1 VSTPPR
7 WQKVLSDLWVNRSR
21 SLLVVASIAVGLF
34 AIGVIATLYMV
45 IAQDMRTAYISVNP
59 ANIYIQAAPM
69 DDDLIG
75 HLRSIEGVRQVEG
88 VRVVDLRIQ
97 DSKNAWQSL
106 RLQAV
111 KDWTTMPLNRLIVQR
126 GQWPPR
132 EGEVVIDQ
140 HRLPELGVDLGGLVQ
155 VELPDGKTRTL
166 KLVGVT
172 QDLTIGAFSGGG
184 GYFDAP
190 VMAYIDRDS
199 LDELDQSPVDQYNAL
214 YATIQGDGSDLTA
227 VSAVA
232 VRLNKAIKDQGITVQ
247 TSRSASSAEHPNA
260 YLINAIV
267 GILLVLGLLVVFLSG
282 FLITSTLQS
291 LLGQQVQQIGI
302 MKSVGARWMQV
313 AGIYMALIFIF
324 GVIAFV
330 VAAPLVQQVSFF
342 VLNMISS
349 YMNFVLQGQ
358 RIILPAVILQ
368 AVLALGMPQIAAWA
382 PIWKGT
388 RISVQEALSGVSAGS
403 PGAKKGAH
411 PQSKAAEAAP
421 RQTGGIKNTFTRVL
435 SRPML
440 ISLRNTFRR
449 KGRLALTLLTLTLG
463 GAIFIAT
470 FNVQVSMNKYIDQV
484 SQYFLSDVSVTLDRP
499 YRVAQVQG
507 LLAGVPGVGRVEGWA
522 TASCQL
528 LQEDG
533 SAGDRVGLLA
543 PPAGSSLVKPVVTA
557 GRWIQPGDRNA
568 ITLSDMFTN
577 RYPDLKVGD
586 TLELQVNG
594 KKTDWKVVG
603 FFRLAGKNGGFTAY
617 TSYDYLSGLTGM
629 SNRAIIYQVV
639 AAQPNLTPEAQDQM
653 AEAIEA
659 KLKTAGMEVSDL
671 TTGSYMSD
679 VAGSGF
685 GILTLVLLF
694 LAILTAMVGSIG
706 LAGTM
711 SMNVMERTREIG
723 VLRAIGA
730 SDRTLIKM
738 VLVEGMLIGAISYV
752 LGAVLAFPISK
763 LLSDGISQAIF
774 DAPSTLGFTPLGF
787 GIWLALVIVLSF
799 FASVIPARSASRLTI
814 REVLAYE

>member
-1 VSTPPR
+1 
-7 WQKVLSDLWVNRSR
+7 
-21 SLLVVASIAVGLF
+21 
-34 AIGVIATLYMV
+34 
-45 IAQDMRTAYISVNP
+45 
-59 ANIYIQAAPM
+59 
-69 DDDLIG
+69 
-75 HLRSIEGVRQVEG
+75 
-88 VRVVDLRIQ
+88 
-97 DSKNAWQSL
+97 
-106 RLQAV
+106 
-111 KDWTTMPLNRLIVQR
+111 
-126 GQWPPR
+126 
-132 EGEVVIDQ
+132 
-140 HRLPELGVDLGGLVQ
+140 
-155 VELPDGKTRTL
+155 
-166 KLVGVT
+166 
-172 QDLTIGAFSGGG
+172 
-184 GYFDAP
+184 
-190 VMAYIDRDS
+190 
-199 LDELDQSPVDQYNAL
+199 
-214 YATIQGDGSDLTA
+214 
-227 VSAVA
+227 
-232 VRLNKAIKDQGITVQ
+232 
-247 TSRSASSAEHPNA
+247 
-260 YLINAIV
+260 
-267 GILLVLGLLVVFLSG
+267 VFLSG